1 MWPYA
6 ISGRR
11 FQKAKLLQKI
21 DEMNGRQVGKEN
33 RA

>member
-11 FQKAKLLQKI
+11 FQKAKLLRKI
-21 DEMNGRQVGKEN
+21 LVIFVRELLS
-33 RA
+33 A